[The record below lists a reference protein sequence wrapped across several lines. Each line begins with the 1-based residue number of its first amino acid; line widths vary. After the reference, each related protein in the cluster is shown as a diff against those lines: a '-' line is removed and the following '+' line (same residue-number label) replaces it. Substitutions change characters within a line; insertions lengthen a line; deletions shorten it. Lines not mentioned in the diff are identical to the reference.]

1 MATGQ
6 HATSFRMSREEQ
18 GAAQHTEGDANA
30 ICLTWVIWNDS
41 SSSHRTAYVHVL
53 WLGR

>member
-30 ICLTWVIWNDS
+30 TCLTWVI
-41 SSSHRTAYVHVL
+41 
-53 WLGR
+53 